1 MSKLP
6 SPGGASGKN
15 GMRTRNAVMVAFTLP
30 VFLLY
35 IFFFIVVMF
44 LGVYYSMTNWTGIS
58 QTFDFIGL
66 KNYATVLSDERF
78 WQAIWFNIRYAIMLD
93 IGVIL
98 ISLLIALALNNLK
111 GKTSTLFRRAQL
123 GHSGPDLERAV
134 PACVPPH
141 WGGFGHRVAF

>member
-78 WQAIWFNIRYAIMLD
+78 WQASGSTSATPSCW
-93 IGVIL
+93 
-98 ISLLIALALNNLK
+98 ISA
-111 GKTSTLFRRAQL
+111 
-123 GHSGPDLERAV
+123 
-134 PACVPPH
+134 
-141 WGGFGHRVAF
+141 